1 MHLRVG
7 TRGSRLSLAQTDLV
21 IERLRQDYPEFTF
34 EKTVIAT
41 KGDLDNHTPLY
52 RLDLKGIFEREVNQ
66 AVLDGNVDFAVH
78 SMKDLPG
85 YEEATGLVIAGVPER
100 GSPADALVSK
110 ENRTLEELKPRSV
123 VGTSS
128 LLRVAQLKRARPD
141 LKTEPIRGNVE
152 TRILKVER
160 GEYDA
165 VVLAE
170 AGLDRLGL
178 KSKITQRLPLADFL
192 PAPGQGIIS
201 PVTRRSAIDVIQL
214 LESTEHSSTRA
225 EGEAERELV
234 RILEGGCKVPIGA
247 LAVAAGGR
255 LELTGC
261 VLSVDGKTR
270 LEARQSGEL
279 RDAVSLGSE
288 VGNDLI
294 RQGAKGLEEG
304 WRELLR

>member
-1 MHLRVG
+1 MG

-21 IERLRQDYPEFTF
+21 IERLRRNHPEFTF
-34 EKTVIAT
+34 ETTVIST
-41 KGDLDNHTPLY
+41 KGDVDKHTPLY
-52 RLDLKGIFEREVNQ
+52 RLDQKGIFEKEINQ

-85 YEEATGLVIAGVPER
+85 YEDDTGLVIIGIPER
-100 GSPADALVSK
+100 GSPADILVSQ
-110 ENRTLEELKPRSV
+110 ENRTLEELRPESV

-128 LLRVAQLKRARPD
+128 LLRIAQLKRVRPD
-141 LKTEPIRGNVE
+141 LRTEPIRGNVE

-160 GEYDA
+160 REYDA

-178 KSKITQRLPLADFL
+178 KSKITQRLSLADFL

-201 PVTRRSAIDVIQL
+201 PVTKRSASEIIQL
-214 LESTEHSSTRA
+214 LKSVEHPPTRT
-225 EGEAERELV
+225 EGEAEKELV

-247 LAVAAGGR
+247 LAMADGGK
-255 LELTGC
+255 LQLTGC
-261 VLSVDGKTR
+261 VLSVDGKRR
-270 LEARQSGEL
+270 LEARRSGEA
-279 RDAVSLGSE
+279 RDAISLGRE
-288 VGNDLI
+288 VGNELI
-294 RQGAKGLEEG
+294 RQGAKELEEG

>member
-1 MHLRVG
+1 LRLRVG

-21 IERLRQDYPEFTF
+21 IERLQRNYPKLTF

-41 KGDLDNHTPLY
+41 KGDLDKHTPLY
-52 RLDLKGIFEREVNQ
+52 RLDQKGIFEKEVNQ

-85 YEEATGLVIAGVPER
+85 YEKDTGLVIAGVPER
-100 GSPADALVSK
+100 GSPADVLVSQGD
-110 ENRTLEELKPRSV
+110 RTLEELRPGSV

-128 LLRVAQLKRARPD
+128 LLRIAQLRRARPD

-152 TRILKVER
+152 TRILKVEK

-170 AGLDRLGL
+170 AGLERLGL

-192 PAPGQGIIS
+192 PAPGQGILS
-201 PVTRRSAIDVIQL
+201 PVTKRSSAKVIEL
-214 LESTEHSSTRA
+214 LNGVEHSPTRA

-247 LAVAAGGR
+247 LALAAGGK
-255 LELTGC
+255 LQLTGC
-261 VLSVDGKTR
+261 VLSVDGKTK
-270 LEARQSGEL
+270 LEASRSGE
-279 RDAVSLGSE
+279 AGNPVSLGRE
-288 VGNDLI
+288 VGDDLI

-304 WRELLR
+304 WRELLE

>member
-21 IERLRQDYPEFTF
+21 IERLQRNYPKFTF

-41 KGDLDNHTPLY
+41 KGDLDKHTPLY
-52 RLDLKGIFEREVNQ
+52 RLDQKGIFEKEVNQ

-85 YEEATGLVIAGVPER
+85 YEKDAGLVIVGVPER
-100 GSPADALVSK
+100 GSPADVLVSK
-110 ENRTLEELKPRSV
+110 EDRTLEELKPGSV

-128 LLRVAQLKRARPD
+128 LLRIAQLRRARPD
-141 LKTEPIRGNVE
+141 LDTKPIRGNVE

-170 AGLDRLGL
+170 AGLERLGL
-178 KSKITQRLPLADFL
+178 KSKITQRLSLADFL
-192 PAPGQGIIS
+192 PAPGQGILS
-201 PVTRRSAIDVIQL
+201 PVTKRSSAYVIEL
-214 LESTEHSSTRA
+214 LKSVEHSPTKA

-247 LAVAAGGR
+247 IAGASGGE
-255 LELTGC
+255 LQLTGC
-261 VLSVDGKTR
+261 VLSVDGKTK
-270 LEARQSGEL
+270 LEASRSGAAGN
-279 RDAVSLGSE
+279 AVSLGRE
-288 VGNDLI
+288 VGDDLI

-304 WRELLR
+304 WRELLE